1 MESHSPETPKPQLK
15 EITPTT
21 NPFPLTIEQTPT
33 TQHLQPQNKKKD
45 KTQKVYFAPLLI
57 FIVFITIST
66 ITINTATNAIQETN
80 KIQIE
85 TIKFHIKL
93 IVAINELTPTN
104 CRNNNH
110 TQKLE
115 QKGPTTY
122 KEELEQIKN
131 KIQNI
136 ISCITQ
142 TNHYNSNTPTAKTN
156 IQTTPNTYITT
167 MNTWKTTQTQTGKPQ
182 QVTPTKK
189 KNKTP
194 TPKPK
199 RINP

>member
-1 MESHSPETPKPQLK
+1 MG
-15 EITPTT
+15 
-21 NPFPLTIEQTPT
+21 
-33 TQHLQPQNKKKD
+33 HLQPQNKEKGT
-45 KTQKVYFAPLLI
+45 TQKVYFTTLLI
-57 FIVFITIST
+57 FIVFTTISI

-85 TIKFHIKL
+85 TIKFHRKL

-115 QKGPTTY
+115 QKGHTTY

-142 TNHYNSNTPTAKTN
+142 THTHTN
-156 IQTTPNTYITT
+156 
-167 MNTWKTTQTQTGKPQ
+167 KH
-182 QVTPTKK
+182 TK
-189 KNKTP
+189 
-194 TPKPK
+194 
-199 RINP
+199 